1 MKIVALILVQLHFR
15 ILFNSSYYRLIVKSL
30 FLPWHDLIISFPWH
44 DLIISTGLTYTINI
58 AMAYQIQITQLC
70 WWEILWLLV
79 CLATSIFG
87 GDIVNHGIGRDAIQ
101 KFHGKVIIYNHLLFV
116 KMLLFCVLQTIFN
129 KINQKIF

>member
-1 MKIVALILVQLHFR
+1 MKIVALILLQLHFR

-30 FLPWHDLIISFPWH
+30 FFPWHDLIISFPWQ

-58 AMAYQIQITQLC
+58 AMASQIQITQLC

>member
-1 MKIVALILVQLHFR
+1 MKIIALILVQLHFR

-30 FLPWHDLIISFPWH
+30 FFPWHDLIISFPWH

-58 AMAYQIQITQLC
+58 AMAYQITQLC

>member
-1 MKIVALILVQLHFR
+1 MKIVALILLQLHFR

-30 FLPWHDLIISFPWH
+30 FFPWHDLIISFPWQ

-101 KFHGKVIIYNHLLFV
+101 KFHGKVIIYHHLLFV
-116 KMLLFCVLQTIFN
+116 KMLFFCVLQTIFN